1 MRQPAVAFWNLHAL
15 AQAMLPLLGAGDA
28 ASEAALAA
36 VEPYRKT
43 FERAF
48 SARLAAKF
56 GLLGRHDGDLELID
70 TLMRLMAGEQTDF
83 TILFR
88 RLADFDSRPGAGN
101 TALRDL
107 FRDRAAFDA
116 WAVRYAERLRAQ
128 GTDDAGARRARMRG
142 VNPRVVLRN
151 HLAES
156 AIRQAQVGDFSEITR
171 LLRVL
176 EQPFDDPERP
186 TAQDEADT
194 GFPPAWAQSIEVSC
208 SS

>member
-1 MRQPAVAFWNLHAL
+1 L
-15 AQAMLPLLGAGDA
+15 
-28 ASEAALAA
+28 
-36 VEPYRKT
+36 
-43 FERAF
+43 
-48 SARLAAKF
+48 
-56 GLLGRHDGDLELID
+56 
-70 TLMRLMAGEQTDF
+70 
-83 TILFR
+83 
-88 RLADFDSRPGAGN
+88 
-101 TALRDL
+101 
-107 FRDRAAFDA
+107 
-116 WAVRYAERLRAQ
+116 
-128 GTDDAGARRARMRG
+128 
-142 VNPRVVLRN
+142 RVVLRN